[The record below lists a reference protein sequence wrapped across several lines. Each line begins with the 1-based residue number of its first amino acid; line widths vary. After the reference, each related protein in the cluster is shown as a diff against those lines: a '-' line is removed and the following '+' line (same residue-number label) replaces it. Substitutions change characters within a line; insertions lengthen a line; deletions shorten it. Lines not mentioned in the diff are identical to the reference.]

1 MRHQGHVIEWNDKR
15 GSGFIAPNGG
25 GAKVY
30 LHVSALPRRSMR
42 PRLGALLSYEL
53 GPDKRGRPRAHDV
66 QFLSTRDIMLR
77 GGQRLGL
84 VGAVVGAVAMVLA
97 AWVIWMRLSS

>member
-15 GSGFIAPNGG
+15 GSGFIAPSGG

-30 LHVSALPRRSMR
+30 LHVSALPRRTMR

-77 GGQRLGL
+77 GGQRLGI

-97 AWVIWMRLSS
+97 AWVI